1 MDGIILKTLSFGG
14 GNTIK
19 RKIIIDL
26 TEIGGEYQVAAHTE
40 NNTVIIYRE
49 NYSDYDKAFAEWAQ
63 LTARYAESLQ
73 REFMTSE
80 LTEGEHY
87 TLVYL
92 SEWGFPVVEKMTYHG
107 HSFTTYAQ
115 YSDVVKLYCTPYR
128 KRSKHNRYIT
138 GDRELM
144 IFKGWQDLNDK
155 NSFLFEHNEAGKIRV
170 LRSKYSCHDGRYLDD
185 LRRAF
190 RNPVL
195 IYRKNAERSAV
206 FA

>member
-1 MDGIILKTLSFGG
+1 MDGKIVKSLSFGG

-26 TEIGGEYQVAAHTE
+26 AEIDGEYQVAAHNE
-40 NNTVIIYRE
+40 NNTVIIYRK
-49 NYSDYDKAFAEWAQ
+49 NHADYDTAFAEWSQ
-63 LTARYAESLQ
+63 LTVRYAEPLQ
-73 REFMTSE
+73 REFMAAE

-92 SEWGFPVVEKMTYHG
+92 SEWGFPVVEKITYHN
-107 HSFTTYAQ
+107 TTYCTYAQ
-115 YSDVVKLYCTPYR
+115 YSDVVKLSCTPYR
-128 KRSKHNRYIT
+128 KRSRHTKYIT
-138 GDRELM
+138 GDRELL
-144 IFKGWQDLNDK
+144 IFKGWQELTDK
-155 NSFLFEHNEAGKIRV
+155 NSFLFDHAEAGKIRV

-185 LRRAF
+185 LRKAF

-195 IYRKNAERSAV
+195 IYRKNTESKI

>member
-1 MDGIILKTLSFGG
+1 MDGKIIKSLSFGG

-19 RKIIIDL
+19 RKLIIDL
-26 TEIGGEYQVAAHTE
+26 TELNGDYWVAAHNE
-40 NNTVIIYRE
+40 NNSVIFYRNIHKE
-49 NYSDYDKAFAEWAQ
+49 YSTAIAEWSR
-63 LTARYAESLQ
+63 LAEKNAEPLQ
-73 REFMTSE
+73 REFMAAE

-92 SEWGFPVVEKMTYHG
+92 SEWGFPVVEKITYH
-107 HSFTTYAQ
+107 SFAYSTYAQ
-115 YSDVVKLYCTPYR
+115 YSDVVKLSCTPYR
-128 KRSKHNRYIT
+128 KRSRHTKYVI

-144 IFKGWQDLNDK
+144 IFKGWQGLTDK
-155 NSFLFEHNEAGKIRV
+155 NSFLFEHTEAGKIRV

-185 LRRAF
+185 LRKAF

-195 IYRKNAERSAV
+195 IYRKNTESKI